1 MTGESGYEPR
11 DEIFLEFTWH
21 SKYNP
26 MRAVRTDRFKY
37 VRNFG
42 DLPRVY
48 IPAPLF
54 SSEAGKEVRAEFYG
68 SQRPEEELYD
78 LEADPHEQENLA
90 DDPEYADRL
99 ESLRETVDEW
109 MESTDDRL
117 LDGKW
122 PPSDIQEERV
132 WKSPWIPRHD
142 GRHC

>member
-1 MTGESGYEPR
+1 
-11 DEIFLEFTWH
+11 
-21 SKYNP
+21 
-26 MRAVRTDRFKY
+26 MRAVRTERYKY

-78 LEADPHEQENLA
+78 LREDPHERENVA
-90 DDPEYADRL
+90 QDPSYA
-99 ESLRETVDEW
+99 EAVSSLRDEVDRWMRETG
-109 MESTDDRL
+109 DRL
-117 LDGKW
+117 LEGEW
-122 PPSDIQEERV
+122 PPSDVQEERV